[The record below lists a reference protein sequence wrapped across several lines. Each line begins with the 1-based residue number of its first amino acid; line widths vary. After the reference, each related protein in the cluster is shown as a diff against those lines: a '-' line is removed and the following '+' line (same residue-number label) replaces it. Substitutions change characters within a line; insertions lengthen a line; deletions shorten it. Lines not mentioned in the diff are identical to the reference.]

1 MKYEEIKGY
10 FKKHD
15 LVEISTKYSM
25 FSYKYLVI
33 SISKDIIRVMQ
44 ILEDEGVTA
53 AGPIIAMPYSILSK
67 IDKMASHSILFYLNI
82 NNSHIK
88 NAIVSKNNN
97 RRSNAKI

>member
-1 MKYEEIKGY
+1 MKYEEIKGR
-10 FKKHD
+10 FKKYD
-15 LVEISTKYSM
+15 LVEISTKYSVND
-25 FSYKYLVI
+25 YKYLII

-44 ILEDEGVTA
+44 ILEDDGTSAV
-53 AGPIIAMPYSILSK
+53 GPVIAMPYSILSK
-67 IDKMASHSILFYLNI
+67 IQKMAKHSILFYLNI